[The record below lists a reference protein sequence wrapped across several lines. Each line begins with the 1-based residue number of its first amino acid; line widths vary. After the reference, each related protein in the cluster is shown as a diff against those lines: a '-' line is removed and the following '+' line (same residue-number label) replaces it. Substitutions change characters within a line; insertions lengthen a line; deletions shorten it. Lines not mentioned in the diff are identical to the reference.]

1 MLNFLLHFISSLV
14 INEEMDTLDIF
25 ILRFSI
31 RIRIFILQNSTSFM
45 FIFKSILAALILL
58 FIALIFYFLIFLIQF
73 YISFIPTHFI
83 FSILKCNYGY

>member
-1 MLNFLLHFISSLV
+1 MLNFLLHFISFLV

-31 RIRIFILQNSTSFM
+31 RIRTFILQNSTSFV

-58 FIALIFYFLIFLIQF
+58 FIALITQKNLLPKIIGKYFQESNQTSL
-73 YISFIPTHFI
+73 S
-83 FSILKCNYGY
+83 N